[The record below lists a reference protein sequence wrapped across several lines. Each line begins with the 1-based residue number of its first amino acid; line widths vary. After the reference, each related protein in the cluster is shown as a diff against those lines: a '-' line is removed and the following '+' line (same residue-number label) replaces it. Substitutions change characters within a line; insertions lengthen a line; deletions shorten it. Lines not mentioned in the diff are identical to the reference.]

1 MFGFSTT
8 QLVLAAAV
16 IAGAYLVGA
25 FPTGVLLA
33 RARGVDLRQV
43 GSGNIGATN
52 VGRALG
58 KRWAIL
64 VLLVDAAKGIAPVL
78 VARALGLGPWVEAT
92 GAVAAVVG
100 HSYNIFLRGQGGKG
114 VATSLGGALAI
125 SPPAAGVAFVL
136 YVAIYLLFRI
146 SSLGSLSGIISFPA
160 ALWLL
165 GPRHPAYLAFAAAA
179 AIVVLVRHREN
190 LRRLVRGQEL
200 KA

>member
-1 MFGFSTT
+1 MSTS
-8 QLVLAAAV
+8 QIALAVAV

-64 VLLVDAAKGIAPVL
+64 VLLVDAAKGVAPVL
-78 VARALGLGPWVEAT
+78 AARALGLGPWVEAA

-146 SSLGSLSGIISFPA
+146 SSLGSLSGILSFPA

>member
-1 MFGFSTT
+1 MFGFSPA
-8 QLVLAAAV
+8 QFVAAAALIV
-16 IAGAYLVGA
+16 AAYLVGA

-33 RARGVDLRQV
+33 RARGIDLRQV

-52 VGRALG
+52 VGRAMG
-58 KRWAIL
+58 KGWAIL
-64 VLLVDAAKGIAPVL
+64 VLLVDAAKGVAPVL
-78 VARALGLGPWVEAT
+78 VARALQLGPWVEAA

-125 SPPAAGVAFVL
+125 SPPAAGVAFLL

-146 SSLGSLSGIISFPA
+146 SSVGSLSGIVSFPL

>member
-1 MFGFSTT
+1 VFGFSTS
-8 QLVLAAAV
+8 QLFLAAAV
-16 IAGAYLVGA
+16 VAGAYLVGA

-64 VLLVDAAKGIAPVL
+64 VLLVDAAKGAAPVL
-78 VARALGLGPWVEAT
+78 VSRVLGLGPWVEAA
-92 GAVAAVVG
+92 GAAVAVVG

-125 SPPAAGVAFVL
+125 SPPAAGVAFLL

-146 SSLGSLSGIISFPA
+146 SSLGSLSGIVSFPA
-160 ALWLL
+160 ALWFL

-190 LRRLVRGQEL
+190 LRRLIRGQEL

>member
-1 MFGFSTT
+1 VFGLSPTE
-8 QLVLAAAV
+8 LALAAAV

-25 FPTGVLLA
+25 FPTGILLA
-33 RARGVDLRQV
+33 KAQGVDLRQV

-52 VGRALG
+52 VGRAMG

-64 VLLVDAAKGIAPVL
+64 VLLVDAAKGVAPVL
-78 VARALGLGPWVEAT
+78 VARALDLGPWVEAT

-100 HSYNIFLRGQGGKG
+100 HSYNIFLAGQGGKG

-125 SPPAAGVAFVL
+125 SPPAAGVAFLL
-136 YVAIYLLFRI
+136 YVLIYLLFRI
-146 SSLGSLSGIISFPA
+146 SSVGSLSGIISFPA

-165 GPRHPAYLAFAAAA
+165 GPRHPAYLVFAAAA
-179 AIVVLVRHREN
+179 AVVVLVRHREN